1 MRKISKKTQGASALA
16 IIFILVIVALL
27 AKFEYKIKGPGRFVA
42 NAEWTLAQVE
52 KDKLQSNLIYQN
64 NAGNDQINLFHFDR
78 PDYIH
83 LALAPERAIGD
94 RVQAGDVIAKL
105 VSAEDEIRLAAL
117 QGELH
122 QAQAKL
128 ATLNTGAKAA
138 LQQEN
143 QQALHYAKAEL
154 AAYEPVLKR
163 QKALFE
169 KQLVSEQELE
179 TTQAQYDL
187 LKINVSL
194 QQARLQ
200 AAKTGEKAE
209 QIAVIE
215 AEVQA
220 TAKKLAVFNKKLDA
234 ETVTSPISGLLV
246 QPDRAAGEL
255 CHICALDTVV
265 IQMPV
270 QASEVQYLRNG
281 MALKA
286 FISGSKLNIIT
297 AVISSINR
305 NAIEVNGRPMFL
317 VTAVAANEDGRIFS
331 GMTGYMAIHA
341 GKIRVYT
348 FLRRAFASFHFNK

>member
-1 MRKISKKTQGASALA
+1 MSKKTQGIFALA
-16 IIFILVIVALL
+16 IIFILLL
-27 AKFEYKIKGPGRFVA
+27 VSLLIKFEYKIKGPGLFIA
-42 NAEWTLAQVE
+42 NAEWTLEQIE
-52 KDKLQSNLIYQN
+52 QDKLQSNLIYQN
-64 NAGNDQINLFHFDR
+64 NSGNAQINLFHFER

-83 LALAPERAIGD
+83 LSITPGRALGD
-94 RVQAGDVIAKL
+94 KIQAGDVIAKL

-117 QGELH
+117 QGELYQS
-122 QAQAKL
+122 QANL

-143 QQALHYAKAEL
+143 QQALQYAKAEI
-154 AAYEPVLKR
+154 AAYEPVLQR

-169 KQLVSEQELE
+169 KHLISEQELE
-179 TTQAQYDL
+179 TAEAQYDL

-209 QIAVIE
+209 QIAAIQAKVN
-215 AEVQA
+215 A
-220 TAKKLAVFNKKLDA
+220 TAKKLAIFNTKLSA
-234 ETVTSPISGLLV
+234 ETVTCPINGVLV

-255 CHICALDTVV
+255 CHVCNLDTLI

-270 QASEVQYLRNG
+270 KASDVQYLRNG

-286 FISGSKLNIIT
+286 FISGSKQNIIT
-297 AVISSINR
+297 ADIIGINR
-305 NAIEVNGRPMFL
+305 NAIQVNGQPMFL
-317 VTAVAANEDGRIFS
+317 VTAAVANEDGRIFS

-341 GKIRVYT
+341 GKIRVLT
-348 FLRRAFASFHFNK
+348 MLRRAFAGFHFNK